1 MNESLHKAIILV
13 STKCATFDLIEED
26 ILHIVLLEDSE
37 IDLEE
42 SKLMQ
47 QKSLLL
53 TEGKKFV
60 ALIDARAKVNVS
72 KESREWGSSAEA
84 QKNMVAQ
91 AILINSLANRL
102 VGNFIIKFH
111 KPVAKTA
118 LFTDEAS
125 ALKWLRKQLPN
136 AK

>member
-1 MNESLHKAIILV
+1 MTESFNKINNLL
-13 STKCATFDLIEED
+13 STRCATFKLIEAG
-26 ILHIVLLEDSE
+26 ILHIVLIENSE

-47 QKSLLL
+47 QQSQLL

-60 ALIDARAKVNVS
+60 ALIDARTKVFVT
-72 KESREWGSSAEA
+72 KESREWGSTAEA
-84 QKNMVAQ
+84 QKNMIAQ

-118 LFTDEAS
+118 LFTDETS
-125 ALKWLRKQLPN
+125 ALKWLRTQLSN

>member
-1 MNESLHKAIILV
+1 MDESLHKAIVPV
-13 STKCATFDLIEED
+13 STRCATFNLIEEG
-26 ILHIVLLEDSE
+26 ILHIVLIENSE

-47 QKSLLL
+47 QKSQLL
-53 TEGKKFV
+53 TGGKKFV
-60 ALIDARAKVNVS
+60 ALIDARTKVFVT

-84 QKNMVAQ
+84 QKNMIAQ

-125 ALKWLRKQLPN
+125 ALKWLKNQLLN
-136 AK
+136 SK